1 MPSKRYFSGGARSR
15 STLRHP
21 GRRERHRAETHER
34 IFRAALRL
42 FAERGYLQ
50 TTVEDITEAADV
62 GKGTFFNYFPTKEHV
77 IARYGEERIEEI
89 EACLKRA
96 RAGNES
102 VLKVLEELATD
113 LAGQSSE
120 SPELLR
126 SVFAAH
132 VSCAPVLGELQS
144 RIRRGRELLREIFAL
159 GQERGEIRRD
169 IAPTELA
176 ALMRLIFMGVT
187 LAWAV
192 NPEST
197 LRGTAERVWAL
208 ICPSLRAAGTPSGNN
223 SAPQWK
229 DSRQIAQRKVDSRRR
244 GDQVTE
250 S

>member
-1 MPSKRYFSGGARSR
+1 MPIKRKVLRGARR
-15 STLRHP
+15 SPSLRHP
-21 GRRERHRAETHER
+21 GRRERHRAETRER

-42 FAERGYLQ
+42 FAERGYLE

-77 IARYGEERIEEI
+77 LGRYGEERIEEI
-89 EACLKRA
+89 EACLERA
-96 RAGNES
+96 RAGEET
-102 VLKVLEELATD
+102 VLTVLEELATD

-132 VSCAPVLGELQS
+132 VSCAPVLEELQS

-159 GQERGEIRRD
+159 GQQRGEIRRD
-169 IAPTELA
+169 IAPDELA

-197 LRGTAERVWAL
+197 LRGTAERVWTL
-208 ICPSLRAAGTPSGNN
+208 ICPSLRAAGAHGGHSGAPSQGG
-223 SAPQWK
+223 
-229 DSRQIAQRKVDSRRR
+229 RQTAHGKVDSRRK
-244 GDQVTE
+244 GH
-250 S
+250 